1 MTVDCTYG
9 LNPQQAEAVINTE
22 GPMLI
27 MAGAGSGKTK
37 VLTCRVANLL
47 QKGVR
52 PYRILAITF
61 TNKAAAEMRERVNNM
76 SGPAAKDVWLFTFH
90 AFCARFLRMEIDKL
104 PGYNKNFA
112 IYDTDDT
119 KKLIKGI
126 LKELN
131 IDDNRFSPN
140 KILNKISEAKNK
152 LIDAEHF
159 SQSIDSVDF
168 NDKKVAE
175 VYERYQTQLKLNNA
189 LDFDDLLMLSIKL
202 LQENKEVREKYQD
215 SFDYLLVD
223 EYQDT
228 NHAQYL
234 LTKFL
239 AAKHRNICV
248 VGDADQ
254 SIYGW
259 RGADIQNILDF
270 EKDYPDAKV
279 IKLEQNYRSTQI
291 ILDAANAVIENNT
304 GRKPKNLWTE
314 NKSGADIIYFQAVD
328 ERDEA
333 RFVIEQLQNLQRT
346 ENKKLGDMAIL
357 YRTNTQSRIFEEMLI
372 KSGISYNMV
381 GGLKFY
387 ERKEIK
393 DIIAYLRVIFNPA
406 DSLSLLRI
414 INVPKRGIGDASL
427 AKIQAH
433 AAANNVSLFEAVSN
447 AAAIDGLSSRF
458 VSKLD
463 DLAGI
468 IFELM
473 NLANEAPVEDLIDR
487 VLRDTGYLEELENE
501 RTPQAQS
508 RIDNLHEL
516 ISVAQEFAASEEENN
531 LENFLAHVALVS
543 DIDDTE
549 LGEDA
554 ITLMTLHSSKGLE
567 FSVVFLVGMEEGLF
581 PHART
586 LMDETEIEEERRLCY
601 VGITRAKE
609 KLFLSSTKMRTI
621 YGNTVTYPPSRFLQ
635 EIPARLVKTIKRQER
650 FSALE
655 NFKQVSEKYS
665 ARPQKPASTFN
676 PHSFMPQ
683 KPAAAAGGTGTRF
696 NTGDR
701 VSHSKW
707 GEGMVVSVKDSPDGQ
722 EVKVAF
728 AGAGVRSLITGYALL
743 KKSQHLSG
751 GHYGF
756 RTCASTG
763 RSAETAQGNTP
774 SRIFI
779 LCTGC
784 AGDYRRRI

>member
-104 PGYNKNFA
+104 PGYVGNFA
-112 IYDTDDT
+112 IYDTADSQN
-119 KKLIKGI
+119 LIKQI
-126 LKELN
+126 LKEMNL
-131 IDDNRFSPN
+131 DDKRFQPSG
-140 KILNKISEAKNK
+140 ILSRISNAKNA
-152 LIDAEHF
+152 LQDAEAF
-159 SQSIDSVDF
+159 ARQAGDF
-168 NDKKVAE
+168 YEQKVADIYSR
-175 VYERYQTQLKLNNA
+175 YEQKLQLNNA

-215 SFDYLLVD
+215 RFDYLLVD

-427 AKIQAH
+427 AKIQAY
-433 AAANNVSLFEAVSN
+433 AAASNVSLFEAVSN

-567 FSVVFLVGMEEGLF
+567 FPVVFLVGMEEGLF

-728 AGAGVRSLITGYALL
+728 AGAGVRSLLTKYAVL
-743 KKSQHLSG
+743 KKL
-751 GHYGF
+751 
-756 RTCASTG
+756 
-763 RSAETAQGNTP
+763 
-774 SRIFI
+774 
-779 LCTGC
+779 
-784 AGDYRRRI
+784 

>member
-104 PGYNKNFA
+104 PGYGGNFA
-112 IYDTDDT
+112 IYDTADSQN
-119 KKLIKGI
+119 LIKQI
-126 LKELN
+126 LKEMNL
-131 IDDNRFSPN
+131 DDKRFQPSG
-140 KILNKISEAKNK
+140 ILSRISNAKNA
-152 LIDAEHF
+152 LQDAAAF
-159 SQSIDSVDF
+159 ARQAGDF
-168 NDKKVAE
+168 YEQKVADIYSR
-175 VYERYQTQLKLNNA
+175 YEQKLQLNNA

-215 SFDYLLVD
+215 RFDYILVD

-427 AKIQAH
+427 AKIQAY

-567 FSVVFLVGMEEGLF
+567 FPVVFLVGMEEGLF

-707 GEGMVVSVKDSPDGQ
+707 GEGMVVSIKDSPDGQ

-728 AGAGVRSLITGYALL
+728 AGAGVRSLLTKYAVL
-743 KKSQHLSG
+743 KKL
-751 GHYGF
+751 
-756 RTCASTG
+756 
-763 RSAETAQGNTP
+763 
-774 SRIFI
+774 
-779 LCTGC
+779 
-784 AGDYRRRI
+784 

>member
-104 PGYNKNFA
+104 PGYGGNFA
-112 IYDTDDT
+112 IYDTSDSQN
-119 KKLIKGI
+119 LIKQI
-126 LKELN
+126 LKEMNL
-131 IDDNRFSPN
+131 DDKRFQPSG
-140 KILNKISEAKNK
+140 ILSRISNAKNA
-152 LIDAEHF
+152 LQDAAAF
-159 SQSIDSVDF
+159 ARQAGDF
-168 NDKKVAE
+168 YEQKVADIYSR
-175 VYERYQTQLKLNNA
+175 YEQKLQLNNA

-215 SFDYLLVD
+215 RFDYLLVD

-291 ILDAANAVIENNT
+291 ILNAANAVIENNT

-427 AKIQAH
+427 AKIQAY

-473 NLANEAPVEDLIDR
+473 NLAGEAPVEDLIDR

-567 FSVVFLVGMEEGLF
+567 FPVVFLVGMEEGLF

-609 KLFLSSTKMRTI
+609 KLFLSNTKMRTI

-728 AGAGVRSLITGYALL
+728 AGAGVRSLLTKYAVL
-743 KKSQHLSG
+743 KKM
-751 GHYGF
+751 
-756 RTCASTG
+756 
-763 RSAETAQGNTP
+763 
-774 SRIFI
+774 
-779 LCTGC
+779 
-784 AGDYRRRI
+784 

>member
-104 PGYNKNFA
+104 PGYGGNFA
-112 IYDTDDT
+112 IYDTADSQN
-119 KKLIKGI
+119 LIKQI
-126 LKELN
+126 LKEMNL
-131 IDDNRFSPN
+131 DDKRFQPSG
-140 KILNKISEAKNK
+140 ILSRISNAKNA
-152 LIDAEHF
+152 LQDAAAF
-159 SQSIDSVDF
+159 ARQAGDF
-168 NDKKVAE
+168 YEQKVADIYSR
-175 VYERYQTQLKLNNA
+175 YEQKLQLNNA

-215 SFDYLLVD
+215 RFDYLLVD

-279 IKLEQNYRSTQI
+279 IKLEQNYRSTQV

-427 AKIQAH
+427 AKIQAY

-473 NLANEAPVEDLIDR
+473 NLASEAPVEDLIDR

-567 FSVVFLVGMEEGLF
+567 FPVVFLVGMEEGLF

-665 ARPQKPASTFN
+665 SRPQKPASTFN

-728 AGAGVRSLITGYALL
+728 AGAGVRSLLTKYAVL
-743 KKSQHLSG
+743 KKL
-751 GHYGF
+751 
-756 RTCASTG
+756 
-763 RSAETAQGNTP
+763 
-774 SRIFI
+774 
-779 LCTGC
+779 
-784 AGDYRRRI
+784 

>member
-104 PGYNKNFA
+104 PGYGGNFA
-112 IYDTDDT
+112 IYDTADSQN
-119 KKLIKGI
+119 LIKQI
-126 LKELN
+126 LKEMNL
-131 IDDNRFSPN
+131 DDKRFQPSG
-140 KILNKISEAKNK
+140 ILSRISNAKNA
-152 LIDAEHF
+152 LQDAAAF
-159 SQSIDSVDF
+159 ARQAGDF
-168 NDKKVAE
+168 YEQKVADIYSR
-175 VYERYQTQLKLNNA
+175 YEQKLQLNNA

-215 SFDYLLVD
+215 RFDYLLVD

-291 ILDAANAVIENNT
+291 ILDAANAVIENNS

-372 KSGISYNMV
+372 KSGISYNIV

-427 AKIQAH
+427 AKIQAY

-473 NLANEAPVEDLIDR
+473 NLASEAPVEDLIDR

-567 FSVVFLVGMEEGLF
+567 FPVVFLVGMEEGLF

-728 AGAGVRSLITGYALL
+728 AGAGVRSLLTKYAVL
-743 KKSQHLSG
+743 KKL
-751 GHYGF
+751 
-756 RTCASTG
+756 
-763 RSAETAQGNTP
+763 
-774 SRIFI
+774 
-779 LCTGC
+779 
-784 AGDYRRRI
+784 

>member
-76 SGPAAKDVWLFTFH
+76 SGQAAKDVWLFTFH

-104 PGYNKNFA
+104 PGYGGNFA
-112 IYDTDDT
+112 IYDTADSQN
-119 KKLIKGI
+119 LIKQI
-126 LKELN
+126 LKEMNL
-131 IDDNRFSPN
+131 DDKRFQPSG
-140 KILNKISEAKNK
+140 ILSRISNAKNA
-152 LIDAEHF
+152 LQDAAAF
-159 SQSIDSVDF
+159 ARQAGDF
-168 NDKKVAE
+168 YEQKVADIYSR
-175 VYERYQTQLKLNNA
+175 YEQKLQLNNA

-215 SFDYLLVD
+215 RFDYLLVD

-427 AKIQAH
+427 AKIQAY

-567 FSVVFLVGMEEGLF
+567 FPVVFLVGMEEGLF

-683 KPAAAAGGTGTRF
+683 KPAAAAGGTAGTRF

-728 AGAGVRSLITGYALL
+728 AGAGVRSLLTKYAVL
-743 KKSQHLSG
+743 KKL
-751 GHYGF
+751 
-756 RTCASTG
+756 
-763 RSAETAQGNTP
+763 
-774 SRIFI
+774 
-779 LCTGC
+779 
-784 AGDYRRRI
+784 

>member
-104 PGYNKNFA
+104 PGYGGNFA
-112 IYDTDDT
+112 IYDTADSQN
-119 KKLIKGI
+119 LIKQI
-126 LKELN
+126 LKEMNL
-131 IDDNRFSPN
+131 DDKRFQPSG
-140 KILNKISEAKNK
+140 ILSRISNAKNA
-152 LIDAEHF
+152 LQDAAAF
-159 SQSIDSVDF
+159 ARQAGDF
-168 NDKKVAE
+168 YEQKVADIYSR
-175 VYERYQTQLKLNNA
+175 YEQKLQLNNA

-215 SFDYLLVD
+215 RFDYLLVD

-239 AAKHRNICV
+239 AANHRNICV

-427 AKIQAH
+427 AKIQAY

-567 FSVVFLVGMEEGLF
+567 FPVVFLVGMEEGLF

-728 AGAGVRSLITGYALL
+728 AGAGVRSLLTKYAVL
-743 KKSQHLSG
+743 KKL
-751 GHYGF
+751 
-756 RTCASTG
+756 
-763 RSAETAQGNTP
+763 
-774 SRIFI
+774 
-779 LCTGC
+779 
-784 AGDYRRRI
+784 

>member
-104 PGYNKNFA
+104 PGYGGNFA
-112 IYDTDDT
+112 IYDTADSQN
-119 KKLIKGI
+119 LIKQI
-126 LKELN
+126 LKEMNL
-131 IDDNRFSPN
+131 DDKRFQPSG
-140 KILNKISEAKNK
+140 ILSRISNAKNA
-152 LIDAEHF
+152 LQDAAAF
-159 SQSIDSVDF
+159 ARQAGDF
-168 NDKKVAE
+168 YEQKVADIYSR
-175 VYERYQTQLKLNNA
+175 YEQKLQLNNA

-215 SFDYLLVD
+215 RFDYLLVD

-427 AKIQAH
+427 AKIQAY

-463 DLAGI
+463 DLTGI

-567 FSVVFLVGMEEGLF
+567 FPVVFLVGMEEGLF

-665 ARPQKPASTFN
+665 ARSQKPASTFN

-683 KPAAAAGGTGTRF
+683 KPVAAAGGTGTRF

-707 GEGMVVSVKDSPDGQ
+707 GEGMVVSAKDSPDGQ

-728 AGAGVRSLITGYALL
+728 AGAGVRSLLTKYAVL
-743 KKSQHLSG
+743 KKL
-751 GHYGF
+751 
-756 RTCASTG
+756 
-763 RSAETAQGNTP
+763 
-774 SRIFI
+774 
-779 LCTGC
+779 
-784 AGDYRRRI
+784 

>member
-27 MAGAGSGKTK
+27 IAGAGSGKTK

-104 PGYNKNFA
+104 PGYGGNFA
-112 IYDTDDT
+112 IYDTADSQN
-119 KKLIKGI
+119 LIKQI
-126 LKELN
+126 LKEMNL
-131 IDDNRFSPN
+131 DDKRFQPSG
-140 KILNKISEAKNK
+140 ILSRISNAKND
-152 LIDAEHF
+152 LQDAASF
-159 SQSIDSVDF
+159 ARQAGDF
-168 NDKKVAE
+168 YEQKVADIYSR
-175 VYERYQTQLKLNNA
+175 YEQKLQLNNA

-215 SFDYLLVD
+215 RFDYLLVD

-427 AKIQAH
+427 AKIQAY
-433 AAANNVSLFEAVSN
+433 AAANSVSLFEAVSN

-473 NLANEAPVEDLIDR
+473 NLASEAPVEDLIDR

-567 FSVVFLVGMEEGLF
+567 FPVVFLVGMEEGLF

-728 AGAGVRSLITGYALL
+728 AGAGVRSLLTKYAVL
-743 KKSQHLSG
+743 KKL
-751 GHYGF
+751 
-756 RTCASTG
+756 
-763 RSAETAQGNTP
+763 
-774 SRIFI
+774 
-779 LCTGC
+779 
-784 AGDYRRRI
+784 

>member
-104 PGYNKNFA
+104 PGYGGNFA
-112 IYDTDDT
+112 IYDTADSQN
-119 KKLIKGI
+119 LIKQI
-126 LKELN
+126 LKEMNL
-131 IDDNRFSPN
+131 DDKRFQPSG
-140 KILNKISEAKNK
+140 ILSRISNAKNA
-152 LIDAEHF
+152 LQDAAAF
-159 SQSIDSVDF
+159 ARQAGDF
-168 NDKKVAE
+168 YEQKVADIYSR
-175 VYERYQTQLKLNNA
+175 YEQKLQLNNA

-215 SFDYLLVD
+215 RFDYLLVD

-427 AKIQAH
+427 SKIQAY

-473 NLANEAPVEDLIDR
+473 NLASEAPVEDLIDR

-567 FSVVFLVGMEEGLF
+567 FPVVFLVGMEEGLF

-728 AGAGVRSLITGYALL
+728 AGAGVRSLLTKYAVL
-743 KKSQHLSG
+743 KKL
-751 GHYGF
+751 
-756 RTCASTG
+756 
-763 RSAETAQGNTP
+763 
-774 SRIFI
+774 
-779 LCTGC
+779 
-784 AGDYRRRI
+784 

>member
-104 PGYNKNFA
+104 PGYGGNFA
-112 IYDTDDT
+112 IYDTADSQN
-119 KKLIKGI
+119 LIKQI
-126 LKELN
+126 LKEMNLE
-131 IDDNRFSPN
+131 DKRFQPSG
-140 KILNKISEAKNK
+140 ILSRISNAKNA
-152 LIDAEHF
+152 LQDAAAF
-159 SQSIDSVDF
+159 ARQAGDF
-168 NDKKVAE
+168 YEQKVADIYSR
-175 VYERYQTQLKLNNA
+175 YEQKLQLNNA

-215 SFDYLLVD
+215 RFDYLLVD

-314 NKSGADIIYFQAVD
+314 NKNGADIIYFQAVD

-427 AKIQAH
+427 AKIQAY

-567 FSVVFLVGMEEGLF
+567 FPVVFLVGMEEGLF

-728 AGAGVRSLITGYALL
+728 AGAGVRSLLTKYAVL
-743 KKSQHLSG
+743 KKL
-751 GHYGF
+751 
-756 RTCASTG
+756 
-763 RSAETAQGNTP
+763 
-774 SRIFI
+774 
-779 LCTGC
+779 
-784 AGDYRRRI
+784 

>member
-104 PGYNKNFA
+104 PGYGGNFA
-112 IYDTDDT
+112 IYDTADSQN
-119 KKLIKGI
+119 LIKQI
-126 LKELN
+126 LKEMNL
-131 IDDNRFSPN
+131 DDKRFQPSG
-140 KILNKISEAKNK
+140 ILSRISNAKNA
-152 LIDAEHF
+152 LQDAAAF
-159 SQSIDSVDF
+159 ARQAGDF
-168 NDKKVAE
+168 YEQKVADIYSR
-175 VYERYQTQLKLNNA
+175 YEQKLQLNNA

-215 SFDYLLVD
+215 RFDYLLVD

-314 NKSGADIIYFQAVD
+314 NKNGADIIYFQAVD

-427 AKIQAH
+427 AKIQAY

-567 FSVVFLVGMEEGLF
+567 FPIVFLVGMEEGLF

-728 AGAGVRSLITGYALL
+728 AGAGVRSLLTKYAVL
-743 KKSQHLSG
+743 KKL
-751 GHYGF
+751 
-756 RTCASTG
+756 
-763 RSAETAQGNTP
+763 
-774 SRIFI
+774 
-779 LCTGC
+779 
-784 AGDYRRRI
+784 

>member
-104 PGYNKNFA
+104 PGYGGNFA
-112 IYDTDDT
+112 IYDTADSQN
-119 KKLIKGI
+119 LIKQI
-126 LKELN
+126 LKEMNL
-131 IDDNRFSPN
+131 DDKRFQPSG
-140 KILNKISEAKNK
+140 ILSRISNAKNA
-152 LIDAEHF
+152 LQDAAAF
-159 SQSIDSVDF
+159 ARQAGDF
-168 NDKKVAE
+168 YEQKVADIYSR
-175 VYERYQTQLKLNNA
+175 YEQKLQLNNA

-215 SFDYLLVD
+215 RFDYLLVYLLVD

-427 AKIQAH
+427 AKIQAY

-473 NLANEAPVEDLIDR
+473 NLAGEAPVEDLIDR

-567 FSVVFLVGMEEGLF
+567 FPVVFLVGMEEGLF

-728 AGAGVRSLITGYALL
+728 AGAGVRSLLTKYAVL
-743 KKSQHLSG
+743 KKL
-751 GHYGF
+751 
-756 RTCASTG
+756 
-763 RSAETAQGNTP
+763 
-774 SRIFI
+774 
-779 LCTGC
+779 
-784 AGDYRRRI
+784 

>member
-47 QKGVR
+47 QKGVH

-104 PGYNKNFA
+104 PGYGGNFA
-112 IYDTDDT
+112 IYDTADSQN
-119 KKLIKGI
+119 LIKQI
-126 LKELN
+126 LKEMNL
-131 IDDNRFSPN
+131 DDKRFQPSG
-140 KILNKISEAKNK
+140 ILSRISNAKNA
-152 LIDAEHF
+152 LQDAAAF
-159 SQSIDSVDF
+159 ARQAGDF
-168 NDKKVAE
+168 YEQKVADIYSR
-175 VYERYQTQLKLNNA
+175 YEQKLQLNNA

-215 SFDYLLVD
+215 RFDYLLVD

-427 AKIQAH
+427 AKIQAY

-473 NLANEAPVEDLIDR
+473 NLASEAPVEDLIDR

-567 FSVVFLVGMEEGLF
+567 FPVVFLVGMEEGLF

-728 AGAGVRSLITGYALL
+728 AGAGVRSLLTKYAVL
-743 KKSQHLSG
+743 KKL
-751 GHYGF
+751 
-756 RTCASTG
+756 
-763 RSAETAQGNTP
+763 
-774 SRIFI
+774 
-779 LCTGC
+779 
-784 AGDYRRRI
+784 

>member
-104 PGYNKNFA
+104 PGYGGNFA
-112 IYDTDDT
+112 IYDTADSQN
-119 KKLIKGI
+119 LIKQI
-126 LKELN
+126 LKEMNL
-131 IDDNRFSPN
+131 DDKRFQPSG
-140 KILNKISEAKNK
+140 ILSRISNAKNA
-152 LIDAEHF
+152 LQDAASF
-159 SQSIDSVDF
+159 ARQAGDF
-168 NDKKVAE
+168 YEQKVADIYSR
-175 VYERYQTQLKLNNA
+175 YEQKLQLNNA

-202 LQENKEVREKYQD
+202 LQENQEVREKYQD
-215 SFDYLLVD
+215 RFDYLLVD

-427 AKIQAH
+427 AKIQAY

-473 NLANEAPVEDLIDR
+473 NLAGEAPVEDLIDR

-567 FSVVFLVGMEEGLF
+567 FPVVFLVGMEEGLF

-728 AGAGVRSLITGYALL
+728 AGAGVRSLLTKYAVL
-743 KKSQHLSG
+743 KKL
-751 GHYGF
+751 
-756 RTCASTG
+756 
-763 RSAETAQGNTP
+763 
-774 SRIFI
+774 
-779 LCTGC
+779 
-784 AGDYRRRI
+784 

>member
-22 GPMLI
+22 GAMLI

-104 PGYNKNFA
+104 PGYGGNFA
-112 IYDTDDT
+112 IYDTADSQN
-119 KKLIKGI
+119 LIKQI
-126 LKELN
+126 LKEMNL
-131 IDDNRFSPN
+131 DDKRFQPSG
-140 KILNKISEAKNK
+140 ILSRISNAKNA
-152 LIDAEHF
+152 LQDAEAF
-159 SQSIDSVDF
+159 ARQAGDF
-168 NDKKVAE
+168 YEQKVADIYSR
-175 VYERYQTQLKLNNA
+175 YEQKLQLNNA

-215 SFDYLLVD
+215 RFDYLLVD

-270 EKDYPDAKV
+270 EKDYPNAKV

-427 AKIQAH
+427 AKIQAY

-516 ISVAQEFAASEEENN
+516 ISVAQEFAKSEEENN

-567 FSVVFLVGMEEGLF
+567 FPVVFLVGMEEGLF

-665 ARPQKPASTFN
+665 TRPQKPASTFN

-728 AGAGVRSLITGYALL
+728 AGAGVRSLLTKYAVL
-743 KKSQHLSG
+743 KKL
-751 GHYGF
+751 
-756 RTCASTG
+756 
-763 RSAETAQGNTP
+763 
-774 SRIFI
+774 
-779 LCTGC
+779 
-784 AGDYRRRI
+784 

>member
-104 PGYNKNFA
+104 PGYGGNFA
-112 IYDTDDT
+112 IYDTADSQN
-119 KKLIKGI
+119 LIKQI
-126 LKELN
+126 LKEMNL
-131 IDDNRFSPN
+131 DDKRFQPSG
-140 KILNKISEAKNK
+140 ILSRISNAKNA
-152 LIDAEHF
+152 LQDAAAF
-159 SQSIDSVDF
+159 ARQAGDF
-168 NDKKVAE
+168 YEQKVADIYSR
-175 VYERYQTQLKLNNA
+175 YEQKLQLNNA

-215 SFDYLLVD
+215 RFDYLLVD

-427 AKIQAH
+427 AKIQAY

-473 NLANEAPVEDLIDR
+473 NLASEAPVEDLIDR

-516 ISVAQEFAASEEENN
+516 ISVAQEFAKSEEENN

-567 FSVVFLVGMEEGLF
+567 FPVVFLVGMEEGLF

-683 KPAAAAGGTGTRF
+683 KPAAAAGGTAGTRF

-728 AGAGVRSLITGYALL
+728 AGAGVRSLLTKYAVL
-743 KKSQHLSG
+743 KKL
-751 GHYGF
+751 
-756 RTCASTG
+756 
-763 RSAETAQGNTP
+763 
-774 SRIFI
+774 
-779 LCTGC
+779 
-784 AGDYRRRI
+784 

>member
-104 PGYNKNFA
+104 PGYGGNFA
-112 IYDTDDT
+112 IYDTADSQN
-119 KKLIKGI
+119 LIKQI
-126 LKELN
+126 LKEMNL
-131 IDDNRFSPN
+131 DDKRFQPSG
-140 KILNKISEAKNK
+140 ILSRISNAKNA
-152 LIDAEHF
+152 LQDAEAF
-159 SQSIDSVDF
+159 ARQAGDF
-168 NDKKVAE
+168 YEQKVADIYSR
-175 VYERYQTQLKLNNA
+175 YEQKLQLNNA

-215 SFDYLLVD
+215 RFDYLLVD

-427 AKIQAH
+427 AKIQAY

-567 FSVVFLVGMEEGLF
+567 FPVVFLVGMEEGLF

-728 AGAGVRSLITGYALL
+728 AGAGVRSLLTKYAVL
-743 KKSQHLSG
+743 KKL
-751 GHYGF
+751 
-756 RTCASTG
+756 
-763 RSAETAQGNTP
+763 
-774 SRIFI
+774 
-779 LCTGC
+779 
-784 AGDYRRRI
+784 

>member
-104 PGYNKNFA
+104 PGYGGNFA
-112 IYDTDDT
+112 IYDTADSQN
-119 KKLIKGI
+119 LIKQI
-126 LKELN
+126 LKEMNL
-131 IDDNRFSPN
+131 DDKRFQPSG
-140 KILNKISEAKNK
+140 ILSRISNAKNA
-152 LIDAEHF
+152 LQDAAAF
-159 SQSIDSVDF
+159 ARQAGDF
-168 NDKKVAE
+168 YEQKVADIYSR
-175 VYERYQTQLKLNNA
+175 YEQKLQLNNA

-215 SFDYLLVD
+215 RFDYLLVD

-427 AKIQAH
+427 AKIQAY

-567 FSVVFLVGMEEGLF
+567 FPVVFLVGMEEGLF

-683 KPAAAAGGTGTRF
+683 KPAAAAGDTGTRF

-728 AGAGVRSLITGYALL
+728 AGAGVRSLLTKYAVL
-743 KKSQHLSG
+743 KKL
-751 GHYGF
+751 
-756 RTCASTG
+756 
-763 RSAETAQGNTP
+763 
-774 SRIFI
+774 
-779 LCTGC
+779 
-784 AGDYRRRI
+784 

>member
-104 PGYNKNFA
+104 PGYGGNFA
-112 IYDTDDT
+112 IYDTADSQN
-119 KKLIKGI
+119 LIKQI
-126 LKELN
+126 LKEMNL
-131 IDDNRFSPN
+131 DDKRFQPSG
-140 KILNKISEAKNK
+140 ILSRISNAKNA
-152 LIDAEHF
+152 LQDAASF
-159 SQSIDSVDF
+159 ARQAGDF
-168 NDKKVAE
+168 YEQKVADIYSR
-175 VYERYQTQLKLNNA
+175 YEQKLQLNNA

-215 SFDYLLVD
+215 RFDYLLVD

-427 AKIQAH
+427 AKIQAY

-487 VLRDTGYLEELENE
+487 VLHDTGYLEELENE

-567 FSVVFLVGMEEGLF
+567 FPVVFLVGMEEGLF

-635 EIPARLVKTIKRQER
+635 EIPAHLVKTIKRQER

-683 KPAAAAGGTGTRF
+683 KTAAAAGGTGTRF

-728 AGAGVRSLITGYALL
+728 AGAGVRSLLTKYAVL
-743 KKSQHLSG
+743 KKL
-751 GHYGF
+751 
-756 RTCASTG
+756 
-763 RSAETAQGNTP
+763 
-774 SRIFI
+774 
-779 LCTGC
+779 
-784 AGDYRRRI
+784 

>member
-104 PGYNKNFA
+104 PGYGGNFA
-112 IYDTDDT
+112 IYDTADSQN
-119 KKLIKGI
+119 LIKQI
-126 LKELN
+126 LKEMNL
-131 IDDNRFSPN
+131 DDKRFQPSG
-140 KILNKISEAKNK
+140 ILSRISNAKNA
-152 LIDAEHF
+152 LQDAAAF
-159 SQSIDSVDF
+159 ARQAGDF
-168 NDKKVAE
+168 YEQKVADIYSR
-175 VYERYQTQLKLNNA
+175 YEQKLQLNNA

-215 SFDYLLVD
+215 RFDYLLVD

-234 LTKFL
+234 LTKFF

-427 AKIQAH
+427 AKIQAY

-567 FSVVFLVGMEEGLF
+567 FPVVFLVGMEEGLF

-728 AGAGVRSLITGYALL
+728 AGAGVRSLLTKYAVL
-743 KKSQHLSG
+743 KKL
-751 GHYGF
+751 
-756 RTCASTG
+756 
-763 RSAETAQGNTP
+763 
-774 SRIFI
+774 
-779 LCTGC
+779 
-784 AGDYRRRI
+784 

>member
-104 PGYNKNFA
+104 PGYGGNFA
-112 IYDTDDT
+112 IYDTADSQN
-119 KKLIKGI
+119 LIKQI
-126 LKELN
+126 LKEMNL
-131 IDDNRFSPN
+131 DDKRFQPSG
-140 KILNKISEAKNK
+140 ILSRISNAKNA
-152 LIDAEHF
+152 LQDAAAF
-159 SQSIDSVDF
+159 ARQAGDF
-168 NDKKVAE
+168 YEQKVADIYSR
-175 VYERYQTQLKLNNA
+175 YEQKLQLNNA

-215 SFDYLLVD
+215 RFDYLLVD

-259 RGADIQNILDF
+259 RGADIQNIIDF

-427 AKIQAH
+427 AKIQAY

-543 DIDDTE
+543 DIDDME

-567 FSVVFLVGMEEGLF
+567 FPVVFLVGMEEGLF

-728 AGAGVRSLITGYALL
+728 AGAGVRSLLTKYAVL
-743 KKSQHLSG
+743 KKL
-751 GHYGF
+751 
-756 RTCASTG
+756 
-763 RSAETAQGNTP
+763 
-774 SRIFI
+774 
-779 LCTGC
+779 
-784 AGDYRRRI
+784 

>member
-104 PGYNKNFA
+104 PGYGGNFA
-112 IYDTDDT
+112 IYDTADSQN
-119 KKLIKGI
+119 LIKQI
-126 LKELN
+126 LKEMNL
-131 IDDNRFSPN
+131 DDKRFQPSG
-140 KILNKISEAKNK
+140 ILSRISNAKNALK
-152 LIDAEHF
+152 DAEAF
-159 SQSIDSVDF
+159 ARQAGDF
-168 NDKKVAE
+168 YEQKVADIYSC
-175 VYERYQTQLKLNNA
+175 YEQKLQLNNA

-215 SFDYLLVD
+215 RFDYLLVD

-427 AKIQAH
+427 AKIQAY

-473 NLANEAPVEDLIDR
+473 NLAGEAPVEDLIDR

-567 FSVVFLVGMEEGLF
+567 FPVVFLVGMEEGLF

-728 AGAGVRSLITGYALL
+728 AGAGVRSLLTKYAVL
-743 KKSQHLSG
+743 KKL
-751 GHYGF
+751 
-756 RTCASTG
+756 
-763 RSAETAQGNTP
+763 
-774 SRIFI
+774 
-779 LCTGC
+779 
-784 AGDYRRRI
+784 

>member
-104 PGYNKNFA
+104 PGYGGNFA
-112 IYDTDDT
+112 IYDTADSQN
-119 KKLIKGI
+119 LIKQI
-126 LKELN
+126 LKEMNL
-131 IDDNRFSPN
+131 DDKRFQPSG
-140 KILNKISEAKNK
+140 ILSRISNAKNA
-152 LIDAEHF
+152 LQDAAAF
-159 SQSIDSVDF
+159 ARQAGDF
-168 NDKKVAE
+168 YEQKVADIYSR
-175 VYERYQTQLKLNNA
+175 YEQKLQLNNA

-215 SFDYLLVD
+215 RFDYLLVD

-427 AKIQAH
+427 AKIQAY

-473 NLANEAPVEDLIDR
+473 NLTNEAPVEDLIDR

-567 FSVVFLVGMEEGLF
+567 FPVVFLVGMEEGLF

-728 AGAGVRSLITGYALL
+728 AGAGVRSLLTKYAVL
-743 KKSQHLSG
+743 KKL
-751 GHYGF
+751 
-756 RTCASTG
+756 
-763 RSAETAQGNTP
+763 
-774 SRIFI
+774 
-779 LCTGC
+779 
-784 AGDYRRRI
+784 

>member
-61 TNKAAAEMRERVNNM
+61 TNKAATEMRERVNNM

-104 PGYNKNFA
+104 PGYGGNFA
-112 IYDTDDT
+112 IYDTADSQN
-119 KKLIKGI
+119 LIKQI
-126 LKELN
+126 LKEMNL
-131 IDDNRFSPN
+131 DDKRFQPSG
-140 KILNKISEAKNK
+140 ILSRISNAKNA
-152 LIDAEHF
+152 LQDAAAF
-159 SQSIDSVDF
+159 ARQAGDF
-168 NDKKVAE
+168 YEQKVADIYSR
-175 VYERYQTQLKLNNA
+175 YEQKLQLNNA

-215 SFDYLLVD
+215 RFDYLLVD

-427 AKIQAH
+427 AKIQAY

-567 FSVVFLVGMEEGLF
+567 FPVVFLVGMEEGLF

-707 GEGMVVSVKDSPDGQ
+707 GEGMIVSVKDSQDGQ

-728 AGAGVRSLITGYALL
+728 AGAGVRSLLTKYAVL
-743 KKSQHLSG
+743 KKL
-751 GHYGF
+751 
-756 RTCASTG
+756 
-763 RSAETAQGNTP
+763 
-774 SRIFI
+774 
-779 LCTGC
+779 
-784 AGDYRRRI
+784 

>member
-104 PGYNKNFA
+104 PGYGGNFA
-112 IYDTDDT
+112 IYDTADSQN
-119 KKLIKGI
+119 LIKQI
-126 LKELN
+126 LKEMNL
-131 IDDNRFSPN
+131 DDKRFQPSG
-140 KILNKISEAKNK
+140 ILSRISNAKNA
-152 LIDAEHF
+152 LQDAAAF
-159 SQSIDSVDF
+159 ARQAGDF
-168 NDKKVAE
+168 YEQKVAD
-175 VYERYQTQLKLNNA
+175 VYSRYEQKLQLNNA

-215 SFDYLLVD
+215 RFDYLLVD

-427 AKIQAH
+427 AKIQAY

-567 FSVVFLVGMEEGLF
+567 FPVVFLVGMEEGLF

-728 AGAGVRSLITGYALL
+728 AGAGVRSLLTKYAVL
-743 KKSQHLSG
+743 KKL
-751 GHYGF
+751 
-756 RTCASTG
+756 
-763 RSAETAQGNTP
+763 
-774 SRIFI
+774 
-779 LCTGC
+779 
-784 AGDYRRRI
+784 

>member
-104 PGYNKNFA
+104 PGYGGNFA
-112 IYDTDDT
+112 IYDTADSQN
-119 KKLIKGI
+119 LIKQI
-126 LKELN
+126 LKEMNL
-131 IDDNRFSPN
+131 DDKRFQPSG
-140 KILNKISEAKNK
+140 ILSRISNAKNA
-152 LIDAEHF
+152 LQDAAAF
-159 SQSIDSVDF
+159 ARQAGDF
-168 NDKKVAE
+168 YEQKVADIYSR
-175 VYERYQTQLKLNNA
+175 YEQKLQLNNA

-215 SFDYLLVD
+215 RFDYLLVD

-259 RGADIQNILDF
+259 RGADIQNIMDF

-427 AKIQAH
+427 AKIQAY

-447 AAAIDGLSSRF
+447 AAAIGGLSSRF

-567 FSVVFLVGMEEGLF
+567 FPVVFLVGMEEGLF

-665 ARPQKPASTFN
+665 ARPQNPASTFN

-683 KPAAAAGGTGTRF
+683 KPAAAAEGTGTRF

-728 AGAGVRSLITGYALL
+728 AGAGVRSLLTKYAVL
-743 KKSQHLSG
+743 KKL
-751 GHYGF
+751 
-756 RTCASTG
+756 
-763 RSAETAQGNTP
+763 
-774 SRIFI
+774 
-779 LCTGC
+779 
-784 AGDYRRRI
+784 

>member
-9 LNPQQAEAVINTE
+9 LNPQQAEAVINTK

-104 PGYNKNFA
+104 PGYGGNFA
-112 IYDTDDT
+112 IYDTADSQN
-119 KKLIKGI
+119 LIKQI
-126 LKELN
+126 LKEMNL
-131 IDDNRFSPN
+131 DDKRFQPSG
-140 KILNKISEAKNK
+140 ILSRISNAKNA
-152 LIDAEHF
+152 LQDAAAF
-159 SQSIDSVDF
+159 ARQAGDF
-168 NDKKVAE
+168 YEQKVADIYSR
-175 VYERYQTQLKLNNA
+175 YEQKLQLNNA

-215 SFDYLLVD
+215 RFDYLLVD

-427 AKIQAH
+427 AKIQAY

-473 NLANEAPVEDLIDR
+473 NLTNEAPVEDLIDR

-567 FSVVFLVGMEEGLF
+567 FPVVFLVGMEEGLF

-728 AGAGVRSLITGYALL
+728 AGAGVRSLLTKYAVL
-743 KKSQHLSG
+743 KKL
-751 GHYGF
+751 
-756 RTCASTG
+756 
-763 RSAETAQGNTP
+763 
-774 SRIFI
+774 
-779 LCTGC
+779 
-784 AGDYRRRI
+784 

>member
-104 PGYNKNFA
+104 PGYGGNFA
-112 IYDTDDT
+112 IYDTADSQN
-119 KKLIKGI
+119 LIKQI
-126 LKELN
+126 LKEMNL
-131 IDDNRFSPN
+131 DDKRFQPSG
-140 KILNKISEAKNK
+140 ILSRISNAKNA
-152 LIDAEHF
+152 LQDAAAF
-159 SQSIDSVDF
+159 ARQAGDF
-168 NDKKVAE
+168 YEQKVAD
-175 VYERYQTQLKLNNA
+175 VYSRYEQKLQLNNA

-215 SFDYLLVD
+215 RFDYLLVD

-427 AKIQAH
+427 AKIQAY

-473 NLANEAPVEDLIDR
+473 NLASEAPVEDLIDR

-567 FSVVFLVGMEEGLF
+567 FPVVFLVGMEEGLF

-665 ARPQKPASTFN
+665 VRPQKPASTFN

-728 AGAGVRSLITGYALL
+728 AGAGVRSLLTKYAVL
-743 KKSQHLSG
+743 KKL
-751 GHYGF
+751 
-756 RTCASTG
+756 
-763 RSAETAQGNTP
+763 
-774 SRIFI
+774 
-779 LCTGC
+779 
-784 AGDYRRRI
+784 

>member
-104 PGYNKNFA
+104 PGYGGNFA
-112 IYDTDDT
+112 IYDTADSQN
-119 KKLIKGI
+119 LIKQI
-126 LKELN
+126 LKEMNL
-131 IDDNRFSPN
+131 DDKRFQPSG
-140 KILNKISEAKNK
+140 ILSRISNAKNA
-152 LIDAEHF
+152 LQDAAAF
-159 SQSIDSVDF
+159 ARQAGDF
-168 NDKKVAE
+168 YEQKVADIYSR
-175 VYERYQTQLKLNNA
+175 YEQKLQLNNA

-202 LQENKEVREKYQD
+202 LQENKEVREKYQER
-215 SFDYLLVD
+215 FDYLLVD

-228 NHAQYL
+228 NHVQYL
-234 LTKFL
+234 LTKIL
-239 AAKHRNICV
+239 AEKHRNICV

-304 GRKPKNLWTE
+304 GRKPKNLWTD
-314 NKSGADIIYFQAVD
+314 NKGGAEITYFCAND
-328 ERDEA
+328 GRDEA
-333 RFVIEQLQNLQRT
+333 RFVIEQVQNLQQT
-346 ENKKLGDMAIL
+346 KGKKLGDMAVL
-357 YRTNTQSRIFEEMLI
+357 YRTNAQSRIFEEMLV

-381 GGLKFY
+381 GSLKFY

-427 AKIQAH
+427 AKIQAY

-463 DLAGI
+463 DLSRI
-468 IFELM
+468 IFEMM
-473 NLANEAPVEDLIDR
+473 NQIDEIPVANLIN
-487 VLRDTGYLEELENE
+487 LLLNETGYVKELENE
-501 RTPQAQS
+501 NTPQSQN
-508 RIDNLHEL
+508 RIQNLNEF
-516 ISVAQEFAASEEENN
+516 ITFAQEFDENEEERT
-531 LENFLAHVALVS
+531 LENFLASVALVS
-543 DIDDTE
+543 DIDESEIDS
-549 LGEDA
+549 DA
-554 ITLMTLHSSKGLE
+554 ITLMTLHSAKGLE
-567 FSVVFLVGMEEGLF
+567 FPIVFIVGMEENIF
-581 PHART
+581 PSAQAIKKEWEDDSK
-586 LMDETEIEEERRLCY
+586 MEEERRLCY

-609 KLFLSSTKMRTI
+609 KLYLSSAKARTI
-621 YGNTVTYPPSRFLQ
+621 YGEDQYNKPSRFLF
-635 EIPARLVKTIKRQER
+635 EIPQNLIKTIKRQER

-701 VSHSKW
+701 VSHNRW

-728 AGAGVRSLITGYALL
+728 AGAGVRSLLTKYAVL
-743 KKSQHLSG
+743 KKL
-751 GHYGF
+751 
-756 RTCASTG
+756 
-763 RSAETAQGNTP
+763 
-774 SRIFI
+774 
-779 LCTGC
+779 
-784 AGDYRRRI
+784 

>member
-104 PGYNKNFA
+104 PGYGGNFA
-112 IYDTDDT
+112 IYDTADSQN
-119 KKLIKGI
+119 LIKQI
-126 LKELN
+126 LKEMNL
-131 IDDNRFSPN
+131 DDKRFQPSG
-140 KILNKISEAKNK
+140 ILSRISNAKNA
-152 LIDAEHF
+152 LQDAAAF
-159 SQSIDSVDF
+159 ARQAGDF
-168 NDKKVAE
+168 YEQKVADIYSR
-175 VYERYQTQLKLNNA
+175 YEQKLQLNNA

-215 SFDYLLVD
+215 RFDYLLVD

-427 AKIQAH
+427 AKIQAY

-473 NLANEAPVEDLIDR
+473 NLASEAPVEDLIDR

-501 RTPQAQS
+501 CTPQAQS

-567 FSVVFLVGMEEGLF
+567 FPVVFLVGMEEGLF

-665 ARPQKPASTFN
+665 TRPQKPASTFN

-728 AGAGVRSLITGYALL
+728 AGAGVRSLLTKYAVL
-743 KKSQHLSG
+743 KKL
-751 GHYGF
+751 
-756 RTCASTG
+756 
-763 RSAETAQGNTP
+763 
-774 SRIFI
+774 
-779 LCTGC
+779 
-784 AGDYRRRI
+784 

>member
-104 PGYNKNFA
+104 PGYGGNFA
-112 IYDTDDT
+112 IYDTADSQN
-119 KKLIKGI
+119 LIKQI
-126 LKELN
+126 LKEMNL
-131 IDDNRFSPN
+131 DDKRFQPSG
-140 KILNKISEAKNK
+140 ILSRISNAKNA
-152 LIDAEHF
+152 LQDAAAF
-159 SQSIDSVDF
+159 ARQAGDF
-168 NDKKVAE
+168 YEQKVADIYSR
-175 VYERYQTQLKLNNA
+175 YEQKLQLNNA

-215 SFDYLLVD
+215 RFDYLLVD

-314 NKSGADIIYFQAVD
+314 NKSGTDIIYFQAVD

-427 AKIQAH
+427 AKIQAY

-473 NLANEAPVEDLIDR
+473 NLASEAPVEDLIDR
-487 VLRDTGYLEELENE
+487 VMRDTGYLEELENE

-567 FSVVFLVGMEEGLF
+567 FPVVFLVGMEEGLF

-728 AGAGVRSLITGYALL
+728 AGAGVRSLLTKYAVL
-743 KKSQHLSG
+743 KKL
-751 GHYGF
+751 
-756 RTCASTG
+756 
-763 RSAETAQGNTP
+763 
-774 SRIFI
+774 
-779 LCTGC
+779 
-784 AGDYRRRI
+784 

>member
-104 PGYNKNFA
+104 PGYGGNFA
-112 IYDTDDT
+112 IYDTADSQN
-119 KKLIKGI
+119 LIKQI
-126 LKELN
+126 LKEMNL
-131 IDDNRFSPN
+131 DDKRFQPSG
-140 KILNKISEAKNK
+140 ILSRISNAKNA
-152 LIDAEHF
+152 LQDAAAF
-159 SQSIDSVDF
+159 ARQAGDF
-168 NDKKVAE
+168 YEQKVADIYSR
-175 VYERYQTQLKLNNA
+175 YEQKLQLNNA

-215 SFDYLLVD
+215 RFDYLLVD

-427 AKIQAH
+427 AKIQAY
-433 AAANNVSLFEAVSN
+433 AAANNVSLFEAVPN

-567 FSVVFLVGMEEGLF
+567 FPVVFLVGMEEGLF

-728 AGAGVRSLITGYALL
+728 AGAGVRSLLTKYAVL
-743 KKSQHLSG
+743 KKL
-751 GHYGF
+751 
-756 RTCASTG
+756 
-763 RSAETAQGNTP
+763 
-774 SRIFI
+774 
-779 LCTGC
+779 
-784 AGDYRRRI
+784 

>member
-37 VLTCRVANLL
+37 VLTYRVANLL

-104 PGYNKNFA
+104 PGYGGNFA
-112 IYDTDDT
+112 IYDTADSQN
-119 KKLIKGI
+119 LIKQI
-126 LKELN
+126 LKEMNL
-131 IDDNRFSPN
+131 DDKRFQPSG
-140 KILNKISEAKNK
+140 ILSRISNAKNA
-152 LIDAEHF
+152 LQDAAAF
-159 SQSIDSVDF
+159 ARQAGDF
-168 NDKKVAE
+168 YEQKVADIYSR
-175 VYERYQTQLKLNNA
+175 YEQKLQLNNA

-215 SFDYLLVD
+215 RFDYLLVD

-427 AKIQAH
+427 AKIQAY

-567 FSVVFLVGMEEGLF
+567 FPVVFLVGMEEGLF

-728 AGAGVRSLITGYALL
+728 AGAGVRSLLTKYAVL
-743 KKSQHLSG
+743 KKL
-751 GHYGF
+751 
-756 RTCASTG
+756 
-763 RSAETAQGNTP
+763 
-774 SRIFI
+774 
-779 LCTGC
+779 
-784 AGDYRRRI
+784 